1 MNYIDMHCDTLV
13 KAVEQKKE
21 TAKKLEHTMVDAERL
36 HRCGTKAQF
45 FAMFLQQKK
54 EENWSDPGHDPDDC
68 RSEKRKI
75 SLWYNGAEIEKQM
88 QDMYAVYQNTMENCA
103 DIIAPACTY
112 EDLQRNWQQKK
123 VSAFLTVENGCVV
136 DGKMERLEQLY
147 QMGVRLITL
156 TWNDDNCFGHPHAK
170 EAERMQLGLTP
181 FGRKAVTY
189 MAELGILVDV
199 SHLSDGG
206 FYDVAELVR
215 GPFVASHSNC
225 RELAPATRNLTDDM
239 IRVLAEHGGVA
250 GLNFYPPFLNTD
262 PVDKV
267 SRIETMC
274 EHVKRLVNVGGIEC
288 VGIGT
293 DFDGIEGKFE
303 IADCT
308 DMKKLFDALQKTGFS
323 EDALEKIA
331 YKNVERVIR
340 EVM

>member
-1 MNYIDMHCDTLV
+1 MNYIDMHCDTLA
-13 KAVEQKKE
+13 KAAAQQKK
-21 TAKKLEHTMVDAERL
+21 TAGELRNTMVDAKRL
-36 HRCGTKAQF
+36 HQCGAKAQF
-45 FAMFLQQKK
+45 FAMFLQQKR
-54 EENWSDPGHDPDDC
+54 EENWSDPGLAYT
-68 RSEKRKI
+68 EKNN
-75 SLWYNGAEIEKQM
+75 LWYTDAEIRKQM
-88 QDMYAVYQNTMENCA
+88 QDMYEVYQNTMETCS
-103 DIIAPACTY
+103 DIIAPAYNY
-112 EDLQRNWQQKK
+112 EGLQRNWQQKK

-136 DGKMERLEQLY
+136 EGKMERLEQLY

-156 TWNDDNCFGHPHAK
+156 TWNDDNCFGHSHAK
-170 EAERMQLGLTP
+170 DAGRMQLGLTP
-181 FGRKAVTY
+181 FGKEAVTY
-189 MAELGILVDV
+189 MTERGILVDV

-206 FYDVAELVR
+206 FYDVAELVK

-239 IRVLAEHGGVA
+239 IRILAEHGGVC

-267 SRIETMC
+267 SRIERMC
-274 EHVKRLVNVGGIEC
+274 EHVKHLVNVGGIEC

-293 DFDGIEGKFE
+293 DFDGIEGNLE
-303 IADCT
+303 IADC
-308 DMKKLFDALQKTGFS
+308 MEMEKLFDALQKTGFS

>member
-1 MNYIDMHCDTLV
+1 
-13 KAVEQKKE
+13 
-21 TAKKLEHTMVDAERL
+21 
-36 HRCGTKAQF
+36 
-45 FAMFLQQKK
+45 
-54 EENWSDPGHDPDDC
+54 
-68 RSEKRKI
+68 
-75 SLWYNGAEIEKQM
+75 M
-88 QDMYAVYQNTMENCA
+88 QDMYEVYQNTMETCS
-103 DIIAPACTY
+103 DIIAPAYNY
-112 EDLQRNWQQKK
+112 EGLQCNWRQGK
-123 VSAFLTVENGCVV
+123 VSAFLTVENGCIV
-136 DGKMERLEQLY
+136 DGKMERIDKLY

-189 MAELGILVDV
+189 MAERGILVDV

-293 DFDGIEGKFE
+293 DFDGIDGKFE

-308 DMKKLFDALQKTGFS
+308 DMKNYLMHCRKQGSVRMHSKRSHTKMWS
-323 EDALEKIA
+323 
-331 YKNVERVIR
+331 V
-340 EVM
+340 

>member
-1 MNYIDMHCDTLV
+1 MHYIDMHCDTLV
-13 KAVEQKKE
+13 KALEQKKE

-156 TWNDDNCFGHPHAK
+156 TWNDDNCFGHSHAK
-170 EAERMQLGLTP
+170 DAGRMQLGLTP
-181 FGRKAVTY
+181 FGKEAVTY
-189 MAELGILVDV
+189 MTERGILVDV

-206 FYDVAELVR
+206 FYDVAELVKK
-215 GPFVASHSNC
+215 PFVASHSNC

-239 IRVLAEHGGVA
+239 IRILAEHGGVC

-267 SRIETMC
+267 SRIERMC
-274 EHVKRLVNVGGIEC
+274 EHVKHLVNVGGIEC

-293 DFDGIEGKFE
+293 DFDGIEGNLE
-303 IADCT
+303 IADC
-308 DMKKLFDALQKTGFS
+308 MEMEKLFDALQKKGFC
-323 EDALEKIA
+323 EDDIERIA

>member
-1 MNYIDMHCDTLV
+1 MNYIDMHCDTLA
-13 KAVEQKKE
+13 KAAAQQKK
-21 TAKKLEHTMVDAERL
+21 TAGELRNTMVDAKRL
-36 HRCGTKAQF
+36 HQCGAKAQF
-45 FAMFLQQKK
+45 FAMFLQQKR
-54 EENWSDPGHDPDDC
+54 EENWSDPGLAYT
-68 RSEKRKI
+68 EKNN
-75 SLWYNGAEIEKQM
+75 LWYTDAEIRKQM
-88 QDMYAVYQNTMENCA
+88 QDMNEVYQNTMETCS
-103 DIIAPACTY
+103 DIIAPAYNY
-112 EDLQRNWQQKK
+112 EGLQRNWQQKK

-156 TWNDDNCFGHPHAK
+156 TWNDDNCFGHSHAK
-170 EAERMQLGLTP
+170 DAGRMQLGLTP
-181 FGRKAVTY
+181 FGKEAVTY
-189 MAELGILVDV
+189 MTERGILVDV

-206 FYDVAELVR
+206 FYDVAELVK

-239 IRVLAEHGGVA
+239 IRILAEHGGVC

-267 SRIETMC
+267 SRIERMC
-274 EHVKRLVNVGGIEC
+274 EHVKHLVNVGGIEC

-293 DFDGIEGKFE
+293 DFDGIEGNLE
-303 IADCT
+303 IADC
-308 DMKKLFDALQKTGFS
+308 MEMEKLFDALQKTGFS

>member
-1 MNYIDMHCDTLV
+1 
-13 KAVEQKKE
+13 
-21 TAKKLEHTMVDAERL
+21 
-36 HRCGTKAQF
+36 
-45 FAMFLQQKK
+45 
-54 EENWSDPGHDPDDC
+54 
-68 RSEKRKI
+68 
-75 SLWYNGAEIEKQM
+75 M

-156 TWNDDNCFGHPHAK
+156 TWNDDNCFGHSHAK
-170 EAERMQLGLTP
+170 DAGRMQLGLTP
-181 FGRKAVTY
+181 FGKEAVTY
-189 MAELGILVDV
+189 MTERGILVDV

-206 FYDVAELVR
+206 FYDVAELVKK
-215 GPFVASHSNC
+215 PFVASHSNC

-239 IRVLAEHGGVA
+239 IRILAEHGGVC

-267 SRIETMC
+267 SRIERMC
-274 EHVKRLVNVGGIEC
+274 EHVKHLVNVGGIEC

-293 DFDGIEGKFE
+293 DFDGIEGNLE
-303 IADCT
+303 IADC
-308 DMKKLFDALQKTGFS
+308 MEMEKLFDALQKKGFC
-323 EDALEKIA
+323 EDDIERIA

>member
-1 MNYIDMHCDTLV
+1 MNYIDMHCDTLA
-13 KAVEQKKE
+13 KAAAQQKK
-21 TAKKLEHTMVDAERL
+21 TAGELRNTMVDAKRL
-36 HRCGTKAQF
+36 HQCGAKAQF
-45 FAMFLQQKK
+45 FAMFLQQKR
-54 EENWSDPGHDPDDC
+54 EENWSDPGLAYT
-68 RSEKRKI
+68 EKNN
-75 SLWYNGAEIEKQM
+75 LWYTDAEIRKQM
-88 QDMYAVYQNTMENCA
+88 QDMYEVYQNTMETCS
-103 DIIAPACTY
+103 DIIAPAYNY
-112 EDLQRNWQQKK
+112 EGLQRNWQQKK

-156 TWNDDNCFGHPHAK
+156 TWNDDNCFGHSHAK
-170 EAERMQLGLTP
+170 DAGRMQLGLTP
-181 FGRKAVTY
+181 FGKEAVTY
-189 MAELGILVDV
+189 MTERGILVDV

-206 FYDVAELVR
+206 FYDVAELVK

-225 RELAPATRNLTDDM
+225 RELAPATRNLTDNM
-239 IRVLAEHGGVA
+239 IRILAEHGGVC

-267 SRIETMC
+267 SRIERMC
-274 EHVKRLVNVGGIEC
+274 EHVKHLVNVGGIEC

-293 DFDGIEGKFE
+293 DFDGIEGNLE
-303 IADCT
+303 IADC
-308 DMKKLFDALQKTGFS
+308 MEMEKLFDALQKTGFS

>member
-1 MNYIDMHCDTLV
+1 MNYIDMHCDTLA
-13 KAVEQKKE
+13 KAAAQQKK
-21 TAKKLEHTMVDAERL
+21 TAGELRNTMVDAKRL
-36 HRCGTKAQF
+36 HQCGAKAQF
-45 FAMFLQQKK
+45 FAMFLQQKR
-54 EENWSDPGHDPDDC
+54 EENWSDPGLAYT
-68 RSEKRKI
+68 EKNN
-75 SLWYNGAEIEKQM
+75 LWYTDAEIRKQM
-88 QDMYAVYQNTMENCA
+88 QDMYEVYQNTMETCS
-103 DIIAPACTY
+103 DIIAPAYNY
-112 EDLQRNWQQKK
+112 EGLQCNWRQGK
-123 VSAFLTVENGCVV
+123 VSAFLTVENGCIV
-136 DGKMERLEQLY
+136 DGKMERIDKLY

-267 SRIETMC
+267 SSLIRFNMVSASIPTSWYRISTFPC
-274 EHVKRLVNVGGIEC
+274 STYSSGIA
-288 VGIGT
+288 ILST
-293 DFDGIEGKFE
+293 F
-303 IADCT
+303 T
-308 DMKKLFDALQKTGFS
+308 
-323 EDALEKIA
+323 
-331 YKNVERVIR
+331 
-340 EVM
+340 

>member
-1 MNYIDMHCDTLV
+1 MNYIDMHCDTLA
-13 KAVEQKKE
+13 KAAAQQRK
-21 TAKKLEHTMVDAERL
+21 TAWELNGTMVDAKRL
-36 HRCGTKAQF
+36 HRCGAKAQF
-45 FAMFLQQKK
+45 FAMFLQQKR
-54 EENWSDPGHDPDDC
+54 EENWSNPGLAYT
-68 RSEKRKI
+68 EKNN
-75 SLWYNGAEIEKQM
+75 LWYTDTEIQKQM
-88 QDMYAVYQNTMENCA
+88 QDMYEVYQNTMETCS
-103 DIIAPACTY
+103 DIIAPAHNY
-112 EDLQRNWQQKK
+112 EELQQNWQQGK
-123 VSAFLTVENGCVV
+123 VSAFLTIENGCIV
-136 DGKMERLEQLY
+136 DGKMERIEQLY

-170 EAERMQLGLTP
+170 ETERMQPGLTS
-181 FGRKAVTY
+181 FGREAVTY
-189 MAELGILVDV
+189 MTERGILVDV

-206 FYDVAELVR
+206 FYDVAELVKE
-215 GPFVASHSNC
+215 PFVASHSNC

-250 GLNFYPPFLNTD
+250 GLNFYPPFLNAD
-262 PVDKV
+262 PVDNV

-274 EHVKRLVNVGGIEC
+274 EHVKHMVNTGGIEC

-308 DMKKLFDALQKTGFS
+308 EMEKLFDALKKKGFS
-323 EDALEKIA
+323 EDAMEKIA

>member
-1 MNYIDMHCDTLV
+1 
-13 KAVEQKKE
+13 
-21 TAKKLEHTMVDAERL
+21 MVDAERL

-112 EDLQRNWQQKK
+112 EDLQCNWRQGK
-123 VSAFLTVENGCVV
+123 VSAFLTVENGCIV
-136 DGKMERLEQLY
+136 DGKMERIDKLY

-189 MAELGILVDV
+189 MAERGILVDV

>member
-1 MNYIDMHCDTLV
+1 MNYIDMHCDTLA
-13 KAVEQKKE
+13 KAAAQQKK
-21 TAKKLEHTMVDAERL
+21 TAGELRNTMVDAKRL
-36 HRCGTKAQF
+36 HQCGAKAQF
-45 FAMFLQQKK
+45 FAMFLQQKR
-54 EENWSDPGHDPDDC
+54 EENWSDPGLAYT
-68 RSEKRKI
+68 EKNN
-75 SLWYNGAEIEKQM
+75 LWYTDAEIRKQM
-88 QDMYAVYQNTMENCA
+88 QDMYEVYQNTMETCS
-103 DIIAPACTY
+103 DIIAPAYNY
-112 EDLQRNWQQKK
+112 EGLQRNWQQKK

-170 EAERMQLGLTP
+170 DAGRMQLGLTP
-181 FGRKAVTY
+181 FGKEAVTY
-189 MAELGILVDV
+189 MTECGILVDV

-206 FYDVAELVR
+206 FYDVAELVK

-239 IRVLAEHGGVA
+239 IRILAEHGGVC

-267 SRIETMC
+267 SRIERMC
-274 EHVKRLVNVGGIEC
+274 EHVKHLVNVGGIEC

-293 DFDGIEGKFE
+293 DFDGIEGNLE
-303 IADCT
+303 IADC
-308 DMKKLFDALQKTGFS
+308 MEMEKLFAALQKKGFC
-323 EDALEKIA
+323 EDDIERIA

>member
-112 EDLQRNWQQKK
+112 EDLQCNWRQGK
-123 VSAFLTVENGCVV
+123 VSAFLTVENGCIV
-136 DGKMERLEQLY
+136 DGKMERIDKLY

-156 TWNDDNCFGHPHAK
+156 T
-170 EAERMQLGLTP
+170 
-181 FGRKAVTY
+181 
-189 MAELGILVDV
+189 
-199 SHLSDGG
+199 
-206 FYDVAELVR
+206 
-215 GPFVASHSNC
+215 
-225 RELAPATRNLTDDM
+225 
-239 IRVLAEHGGVA
+239 
-250 GLNFYPPFLNTD
+250 
-262 PVDKV
+262 
-267 SRIETMC
+267 
-274 EHVKRLVNVGGIEC
+274 
-288 VGIGT
+288 
-293 DFDGIEGKFE
+293 
-303 IADCT
+303 
-308 DMKKLFDALQKTGFS
+308 
-323 EDALEKIA
+323 
-331 YKNVERVIR
+331 
-340 EVM
+340 

>member
-1 MNYIDMHCDTLV
+1 MNYIDMHCDTLA
-13 KAVEQKKE
+13 KAAAQQKK
-21 TAKKLEHTMVDAERL
+21 TAGELRNTMVDAKRL
-36 HRCGTKAQF
+36 HQCGAKAQF
-45 FAMFLQQKK
+45 FAMFLQQKR
-54 EENWSDPGHDPDDC
+54 EENWSDPGLAYT
-68 RSEKRKI
+68 EKNN
-75 SLWYNGAEIEKQM
+75 LWYTDAEIRKQM
-88 QDMYAVYQNTMENCA
+88 QDMYEVYQNTMETCS
-103 DIIAPACTY
+103 DIIAPAYNY
-112 EDLQRNWQQKK
+112 EGLQRNWQQKI

-136 DGKMERLEQLY
+136 DG

-156 TWNDDNCFGHPHAK
+156 TWNDENCFGHPHAK
-170 EAERMQLGLTP
+170 DAGRMQLGLTP
-181 FGRKAVTY
+181 FGKEAVTY
-189 MAELGILVDV
+189 MTERGILVDV

-239 IRVLAEHGGVA
+239 IRILAEHGGVC

-267 SRIETMC
+267 SRIERMC
-274 EHVKRLVNVGGIEC
+274 EHVKHLVNVGGIEC

-293 DFDGIEGKFE
+293 DFDGIEGNLE

>member
-1 MNYIDMHCDTLV
+1 MNYIDMHCDTLA
-13 KAVEQKKE
+13 KAAAQQKK
-21 TAKKLEHTMVDAERL
+21 TAGELRNTMVDAKRL
-36 HRCGTKAQF
+36 HQCGAKAQF
-45 FAMFLQQKK
+45 FAMFLQQKR
-54 EENWSDPGHDPDDC
+54 EENWSDPGLAYT
-68 RSEKRKI
+68 EKNN
-75 SLWYNGAEIEKQM
+75 LWYTDAEIRKQM
-88 QDMYAVYQNTMENCA
+88 QDMYEVYQNTMETCS
-103 DIIAPACTY
+103 DIIAPAYNY
-112 EDLQRNWQQKK
+112 EGLQRNWQQKK

-170 EAERMQLGLTP
+170 DAGRMQLGLTP
-181 FGRKAVTY
+181 FGKEAVTY
-189 MAELGILVDV
+189 MTERGILVDV

-239 IRVLAEHGGVA
+239 IRILAEHGGVC

-267 SRIETMC
+267 SRIERMC
-274 EHVKRLVNVGGIEC
+274 EHVKHLVNVGGIEC

-293 DFDGIEGKFE
+293 DFDGIEGNLE

-308 DMKKLFDALQKTGFS
+308 DMKNYLMHCRKQGSVRMHSKRSHTKMWS
-323 EDALEKIA
+323 
-331 YKNVERVIR
+331 V
-340 EVM
+340 

>member
-170 EAERMQLGLTP
+170 DAGRMQLGLTP
-181 FGRKAVTY
+181 FGKEAVTY
-189 MAELGILVDV
+189 MTERGILVDV

-239 IRVLAEHGGVA
+239 IRILAEHGGVC

-267 SRIETMC
+267 SRIERMC
-274 EHVKRLVNVGGIEC
+274 EHVKHLVNVGGIEC

-293 DFDGIEGKFE
+293 DFDGIEGNLE
-303 IADCT
+303 IADC
-308 DMKKLFDALQKTGFS
+308 MEMEKLFDALQKKGFC
-323 EDALEKIA
+323 EDDIERIA

>member
-1 MNYIDMHCDTLV
+1 MNYIDMHCDTLA
-13 KAVEQKKE
+13 KAAAQQKK
-21 TAKKLEHTMVDAERL
+21 TAGELRNTMVDAKRL
-36 HRCGTKAQF
+36 HQCGAKAQF
-45 FAMFLQQKK
+45 FAMFLQQKR
-54 EENWSDPGHDPDDC
+54 EENWSDPGLAYT
-68 RSEKRKI
+68 EKNN
-75 SLWYNGAEIEKQM
+75 LWYTDAEIRKQM
-88 QDMYAVYQNTMENCA
+88 QDMYEVYQNTMETCS
-103 DIIAPACTY
+103 DIIAPAYNY
-112 EDLQRNWQQKK
+112 EGLQCNWQQGK
-123 VSAFLTVENGCVV
+123 VSAFLTVENGCIV
-136 DGKMERLEQLY
+136 DGKMERIDKLY
-147 QMGVRLITL
+147 QMGARLITL

-239 IRVLAEHGGVA
+239 IRILAEHGGVC

-267 SRIETMC
+267 SRIERMC
-274 EHVKRLVNVGGIEC
+274 EHVKHLVNVGGIEC

-293 DFDGIEGKFE
+293 DFDGIEGNLE
-303 IADCT
+303 IADC
-308 DMKKLFDALQKTGFS
+308 MEMEKLFDALQKTGFS

-331 YKNVERVIR
+331 KKRI
-340 EVM
+340 

>member
-1 MNYIDMHCDTLV
+1 MNYIDMHCDTLA
-13 KAVEQKKE
+13 KAAAQQKK
-21 TAKKLEHTMVDAERL
+21 TAGELRNTMVDAKRL
-36 HRCGTKAQF
+36 HQCGAKAQF
-45 FAMFLQQKK
+45 FAMFLQQKR
-54 EENWSDPGHDPDDC
+54 EENWRDPGLAYT
-68 RSEKRKI
+68 EKNN
-75 SLWYNGAEIEKQM
+75 LWYTDAEIRKQM
-88 QDMYAVYQNTMENCA
+88 QDMYEVYQNTMETCS
-103 DIIAPACTY
+103 DIIAPAYNY
-112 EDLQRNWQQKK
+112 EGLQRNWQQKK

-156 TWNDDNCFGHPHAK
+156 TWNDDNCFGHSHAK
-170 EAERMQLGLTP
+170 DAGRMQLGLTP
-181 FGRKAVTY
+181 FGKEAVTY
-189 MAELGILVDV
+189 MTERGILVDV

-206 FYDVAELVR
+206 FYDVAELVK

-239 IRVLAEHGGVA
+239 IRILAEHGGVC

-267 SRIETMC
+267 SRIERMC
-274 EHVKRLVNVGGIEC
+274 EHVKHLVNVGGIEC

-293 DFDGIEGKFE
+293 DFDGIEGNLE
-303 IADCT
+303 IADC
-308 DMKKLFDALQKTGFS
+308 MEMEKLFDALQKTGFS